1 MIKEITEKQAYKL
14 AEGATEWPIVVK
26 EEDEQT
32 ESAVALK
39 IFPTGYLLGVSCDT
53 QNMFKLYFSEDFC
66 EISELC
72 NTHLRKLRELGNPFL
87 K

>member
-1 MIKEITEKQAYKL
+1 MKEITEEEAYKL

-32 ESAVALK
+32 ESAVTLK
-39 IFPTGYLLGVSCDT
+39 IFPTGYLLGISCDT
-53 QNMFKLYFSEDFC
+53 QDLFKLYFSEDFC

-72 NTHLRKLRELGNPFL
+72 NKHLIKLRKQGNPFS
-87 K
+87 

>member
-1 MIKEITEKQAYKL
+1 MREITEEEAYKL

-32 ESAVALK
+32 ESAVTLK

-53 QNMFKLYFSEDFC
+53 QDLFKLYFSEDFC

-72 NTHLRKLRELGNPFL
+72 NKYLRKLRQQGNPFL
-87 K
+87 

>member
-1 MIKEITEKQAYKL
+1 MKEISEEEAYHL

-26 EEDEQT
+26 EEDERT

-53 QNMFKLYFSEDFC
+53 EDLFKLYFSEDFC

-72 NTHLRKLRELGNPFL
+72 NKHLRTLRTKGNPFL
-87 K
+87 